1 MEAKRVDVIIAGAG
15 PTGLML
21 ACQLRRLGVDFLV
34 LDKKSGPTHES
45 RALVVQAR
53 SMEIYEQM
61 GLSKE
66 VEREGRAS
74 DGISFYK
81 DGRQLISLSLKNM
94 GGKLSPFPYV
104 MIYEQSNNER
114 LLYKDLQAMGGDVLW
129 DTEIADVRQEGE
141 RHIVET
147 GGGAAP
153 GTGEPAGLAGG
164 ADEPGASKA
173 GTAGLLSCTW
183 LVACD
188 GSKSKVRET
197 AGVEFKGGAYENIFF
212 VADTH
217 LKGGE
222 LSPDNL
228 SLFFTR
234 ASISLLF
241 PMAGEQRF
249 RVLGVLPT
257 EYYHREDIGFDD
269 IIATVRKNL
278 QLPVEFYETQWYS
291 TYKLYTKK
299 VTRFNKGNIFFAGDA
314 AHVHSPAGGQGMN
327 TGLQDAYNL
336 AWKLALVVKGEAGSA
351 LLETYHEERN
361 PIATRLLKTTDRMF
375 AIMTGSN
382 RISAFVKMHIIPR
395 LLPLLNKRKKLRP
408 TWFGEVS
415 QTRISYARSSLS
427 SGAAGRIKA
436 GQRLPWFSVEQN
448 GAPVSIYAL
457 IREGSTAP
465 FVVLLYNIPDTE
477 WLKLNKRLFT
487 VVLLEVSPVNEK
499 ALKEVGLPSTF
510 VAVIRPDMYIGYLG
524 ETGSQDGFVNLMR
537 GGYFIEPDVLSKSE
551 QRPML

>member
-1 MEAKRVDVIIAGAG
+1 MEAKQVDVIIAGAG

-34 LDKKSGPTHES
+34 IDKKSGPTHES

-74 DGISFYK
+74 DGISFYRN
-81 DGRQLISLSLKNM
+81 GRQLVSLSLKNM
-94 GGKLSPFPYV
+94 GEKLSPFPYV

-114 LLYKDLQAMGGDVLW
+114 LLYKDLRAMGGEVLW
-129 DTEIADVRQEGE
+129 NTEIADVRQEGG
-141 RHIVET
+141 RYIVET
-147 GGGAAP
+147 RGGAAP
-153 GTGEPAGLAGG
+153 GTGEP
-164 ADEPGASKA
+164 DASNA

-188 GSKSKVRET
+188 GSKSKVREI
-197 AGVEFKGGAYENIFF
+197 AGMEFKGSAYENIFF

-217 LKGGE
+217 LKNGA
-222 LSPDNL
+222 LSRDNV

-234 ASISLLF
+234 ASVALLF

-257 EYYHREDIGFDD
+257 EYYHREEIQFEDIT
-269 IIATVRKNL
+269 ATVRENL
-278 QLPVEFYETQWYS
+278 QLPVEFYDTQWYS

-336 AWKLALVVKGEAGSA
+336 AWKLALVVKGEAGST

-361 PIATRLLKTTDRMF
+361 PIATKLLKTTDRMF
-375 AIMTGSN
+375 SIMTGSN
-382 RISAFVKMHIIPR
+382 RIFGFLKMHIIPR
-395 LLPLLNKRKKLRP
+395 LLPLVNKRKKLRP
-408 TWFGEVS
+408 AWFGEVS
-415 QTRISYARSSLS
+415 QIRISYARSSLS

-436 GQRLPWFSVEQN
+436 GERLPWFSVEQN
-448 GAPVSIYAL
+448 GATASIYTL
-457 IREGSTAP
+457 IRECRATG
-465 FVVLLYNIPDTE
+465 FLILLYDLADTE
-477 WLKLNKRLFT
+477 WTKLNKRLFT
-487 VVLLEVSPVNEK
+487 VLSLDVNPVNER
-499 ALKEVGLPSTF
+499 ALKEVGLPAAF
-510 VAVIRPDMYIGYLG
+510 VAVIRPDLYIGYLA
-524 ETGSQDGFVNLMR
+524 TDGSQDGFVNLMR
-537 GGYFIEPDVLSKSE
+537 GGYFIDGVK
-551 QRPML
+551 